1 MRSTPYTVPAVPP
14 WALGLVLVAGGPSA
28 QGVEAAETPY
38 FAEVADDA
46 GLDFVHFNG
55 MRGKFYFPEVMGA
68 AAALLDYD
76 SDGDLDLF
84 LPQGRPLVPGERPE
98 ASLRPPKAPLGDRLY
113 RNDSPPP
120 PADGGPRRLV
130 FTDVSEAAGVRD
142 TGPGAT
148 YGMGV
153 AAGDYDGDGRTDLY
167 VTGYRGS
174 RLLRNAGDGRFE
186 DATARAGAADDRWA
200 VSASFTDYDGDGR
213 LDLYVTRYVDFDVAK
228 NPACFAA
235 SSRRDWCGPADFP
248 PQPDR
253 LLRNR
258 GPGPDGR
265 VTFEDVSAASGIA
278 GAPRP
283 GLGVAAGDFDGDGR
297 TDFYVANDGAPNQ
310 LWLGRPDGTFED
322 GALLAGV
329 AVNRE
334 GRAEAGMGIA
344 VGDHDNDGDDDLL
357 VTHLNGETNTLY
369 SALGGGLFE
378 DVTDHAGLAADG
390 LPWTSF
396 GTAWIDVD
404 NDGWLDLFVASGD
417 VRTLETQA
425 AAGSDF
431 PLAQPNRLY
440 RNLGPDARGRV
451 RFAPVEEWAGA
462 GSEAEE
468 VGRAVAIGDVDDDG
482 DADLVVA
489 NDAGPVRLYRN
500 LVGQD
505 RPWIGFRLL
514 EPSGRRLE
522 PGGREVLG
530 ARVEVVRAG
539 GPALVRRAARDG
551 SYAAASDPRALVGLG
566 DAPRIEAV
574 RVHWPGGTVETW
586 GPLEPGRYHT
596 LVRGT
601 APPPAGAGEDG
612 GGGDGEGDA
621 EGDGEGG
628 ASR

>member
-1 MRSTPYTVPAVPP
+1 MRPTPYPIPRALPC
-14 WALGLVLVAGGPSA
+14 ALGLAILTGPAAGARAADPVAPPLF
-28 QGVEAAETPY
+28 E
-38 FAEVADDA
+38 EVAAGA

-55 MRGKFYFPEVMGA
+55 MSGKFYFPEVMGA

-76 SDGDLDLF
+76 GDGDLDLF
-84 LPQGRPLVPGERPE
+84 LAQGRPLVPGERPE
-98 ASLRPPKAPLGDRLY
+98 ASLRPPAGRLGDRLY

-130 FTDVSEAAGVRD
+130 FTDVSEAAGVGG

-174 RLLRNAGDGRFE
+174 RLLRNAGGGRFE

-200 VSASFTDYDGDGR
+200 VSATFADYDGDGR
-213 LDLYVTRYVDFDVAK
+213 LDLYVVHYVDFDVEK
-228 NPACFAA
+228 NPSCFAA

-258 GPGPDGR
+258 GPGPDGT
-265 VTFEDVSAASGIA
+265 VTFEDVSAPSGIA
-278 GAPRP
+278 AAPAP
-283 GLGVAAGDFDGDGR
+283 GLGVVAGDFDGDGR

-310 LWLGRPDGTFED
+310 LWLGRPGGTFED

-344 VGDHDNDGDDDLL
+344 LGDHDNDGDDDLL

-369 SALGGGLFE
+369 AAVGGGLFE
-378 DVTDHAGLAADG
+378 DRTDLAGLAADG
-390 LPWTSF
+390 LPLTSF
-396 GTAWIDVD
+396 GTAWVDVD
-404 NDGWLDLFVASGD
+404 HDGWLDLFVASGD
-417 VRTLETQA
+417 VRTLEAQA

-440 RNLGPDARGRV
+440 RNLGPDAEGRV
-451 RFAPVEEWAGA
+451 RFAPVAGWAGA
-462 GSEAEE
+462 GSDVAE
-468 VGRAVAIGDVDDDG
+468 VSRAVAVGDVDGDG

-514 EPSGRRLE
+514 EPSGRDA
-522 PGGREVLG
+522 LG
-530 ARVEVVRAG
+530 ARVEVLRAG
-539 GPALVRRAARDG
+539 APPRVRRAASDG

-566 DAPRIEAV
+566 DAPRVEAV
-574 RVHWPGGTVETW
+574 RVHWPGGGVETW

-601 APPPAGAGEDG
+601 APPRDEAPGAGAKEK
-612 GGGDGEGDA
+612 
-621 EGDGEGG
+621 G
-628 ASR
+628 AAR